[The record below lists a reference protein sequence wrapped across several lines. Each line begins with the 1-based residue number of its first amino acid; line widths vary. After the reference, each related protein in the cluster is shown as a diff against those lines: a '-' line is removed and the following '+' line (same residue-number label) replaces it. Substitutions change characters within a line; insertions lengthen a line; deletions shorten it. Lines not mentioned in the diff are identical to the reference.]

1 MAESAWE
8 LLRRELGHEPVG
20 AWQLGGSTPLF
31 VERYLYRHQQHVVS
45 ALPSTV
51 LLVQFGGSTL
61 EECSNP
67 GFRIRRMPTQAML
80 VPRGIATRW
89 HYSGAM
95 DFGIFYLLGGCSDPL
110 EVLGQERG
118 VLLPFSDELVSA
130 AAWQLVN
137 GKEEDREF
145 LEEMAAVMI
154 GQVLRR
160 LSNPAPSA
168 ISPSHTHLSRLQEVL
183 NHIREHPAADL
194 SVEKLAAI
202 AGVSVPHFFRL
213 FQQCTG
219 VSPHRYVLSTRLEL
233 ARVLLAQSK
242 YPISQIVE
250 QCGFSSTSHFTSLF
264 RQALATTP
272 AKYRRERGGA
282 DFAGGEQPAA

>member
-1 MAESAWE
+1 MSESAWE
-8 LLRRELGHEPVG
+8 ILHRELGHEPVG

-31 VERYLYRHQQHVVS
+31 VERYLYRHKRNEVPG
-45 ALPSTV
+45 LPLTV
-51 LLVQFGGSTL
+51 LLVQFGGGSV

-80 VPRGIATRW
+80 LPRGVATSWR
-89 HYSGAM
+89 YSGAL
-95 DFGIFYLLGGCSDPL
+95 DFGIFYLLGEGSNLL
-110 EVLGQERG
+110 EVLAQERG
-118 VLLPFSDELVSA
+118 VALPFSDELVSA

-137 GKEEDREF
+137 GREDDEKF
-145 LEEMAAVMI
+145 LEQMAAVMI
-154 GQVLRR
+154 GQALRR
-160 LSNPAPSA
+160 LANPAPTS
-168 ISPSHTHLSRLQEVL
+168 INPSHTHLSRLQEVL
-183 NHIREHPAADL
+183 NHIREHPAAGL
-194 SVEKLAAI
+194 SVEELAAI

-233 ARVLLAQSK
+233 ARTLLAQSR

-264 RQALATTP
+264 RQAFSVTP
-272 AKYRRERGGA
+272 AKSRRERAGA
-282 DFAGGEQPAA
+282 DSASQEQSAP